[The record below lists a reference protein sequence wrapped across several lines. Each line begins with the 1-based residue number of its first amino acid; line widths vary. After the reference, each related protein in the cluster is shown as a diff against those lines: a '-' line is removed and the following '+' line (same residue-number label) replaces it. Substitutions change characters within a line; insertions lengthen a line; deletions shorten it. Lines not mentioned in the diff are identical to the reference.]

1 MIYTMTLN
9 PALDYVMHPL
19 TLDMGFT
26 NRSSSEELHCGG
38 NGINISTLLNELDV
52 PSIAMGIAA
61 GFTGDYL
68 LRRLQEKG
76 VASNFVLLD
85 RGYSRINIKLNG
97 IVMTM
102 VNGMGPKIPE
112 KKVDEL
118 LARMDVVG
126 AGDTLVL
133 TGSIPNSL
141 PEDMY
146 MQIMRRLGGR
156 GIQFV
161 VDGNKKVY
169 IIEVNPRSSRT
180 VPFLQKTTGAP
191 IADIATKVML
201 GFSLKELGYTGVF
214 PKKHRWY
221 VKAPTFSY
229 SKLTGLDAVLSP
241 EMKSTG
247 EAIGYDDALTRAVY
261 KALKASGLRVDNYGT
276 VFATIGDKD
285 KAAALPLIKR
295 FYDLGFNIEATE
307 GTAKYLKSAGI
318 RTRVRKK
325 LSQGSD
331 EILQSLRKGYV
342 TYVVNTITEG
352 GSGHADGM
360 EIRRT
365 AVENNVP
372 VFTSLDTVRVLLD
385 VLEETTMGVSEI

>member
-1 MIYTMTLN
+1 MTLN

-26 NRSSSEELHCGG
+26 NRSSNEELHCGG
-38 NGINISTLLNELDV
+38 NGINIATILNELDT

-76 VASNFVLLD
+76 IASNFVFLD
-85 RGYSRINIKLNG
+85 RGYTRINVKLNG

-118 LARMDVVG
+118 LGRMDVVG

-161 VDGNKKVY
+161 VDAPGQLLM
-169 IIEVNPRSSRT
+169 ESLEMR
-180 VPFLQKTTGAP
+180 PFLIKPNNHEVGRIYGVNIEEPEECMPYAHKLQEKGARNVIISCGGHGSLLLDENGAEHIVPTAKIKLVNATGAGDSMVGGFLSQVTRGVDYETALIFASACGTATAASKG
-191 IADIATKVML
+191 IARRVTIDRVVTALYKKMGRAIPGIIARDIQT
-201 GFSLKELGYTGVF
+201 
-214 PKKHRWY
+214 
-221 VKAPTFSY
+221 
-229 SKLTGLDAVLSP
+229 
-241 EMKSTG
+241 
-247 EAIGYDDALTRAVY
+247 
-261 KALKASGLRVDNYGT
+261 N
-276 VFATIGDKD
+276 KD
-285 KAAALPLIKR
+285 RAAAAAAA
-295 FYDLGFNIEATE
+295 EE
-307 GTAKYLKSAGI
+307 GEK
-318 RTRVRKK
+318 
-325 LSQGSD
+325 Q
-331 EILQSLRKGYV
+331 Q
-342 TYVVNTITEG
+342 
-352 GSGHADGM
+352 
-360 EIRRT
+360 
-365 AVENNVP
+365 
-372 VFTSLDTVRVLLD
+372 
-385 VLEETTMGVSEI
+385 

>member
-1 MIYTMTLN
+1 MTLN

-26 NRSSSEELHCGG
+26 NRSSNEELHCGG

-85 RGYSRINIKLNG
+85 RGYTRINIKLNG

-112 KKVDEL
+112 KKVEEL
-118 LARMDVVG
+118 LERMDVVG

-161 VDGNKKVY
+161 VDAPGQLLM
-169 IIEVNPRSSRT
+169 ESLESH
-180 VPFLQKTTGAP
+180 PFLIKPNNHEVGRIYGVEIEEPEECMPYAHKLQEAGARNVIISCGGHGSLLLDENGAEHVVPTAKIKLVNATGAG
-191 IADIATKVML
+191 DSMVG
-201 GFSLKELGYTGVF
+201 GFLAQVTRGVD
-214 PKKHRWY
+214 Y
-221 VKAPTFSY
+221 ET
-229 SKLTGLDAVLSP
+229 
-241 EMKSTG
+241 
-247 EAIGYDDALTRAVY
+247 ALTF
-261 KALKASGLRVDNYGT
+261 ASACGT
-276 VFATIGDKD
+276 ATAASKGIAKRATIDRVVTALYKKMGRAIPGTIARDIEENKAR
-285 KAAALPLIKR
+285 AAAAEKQ
-295 FYDLGFNIEATE
+295 N
-307 GTAKYLKSAGI
+307 
-318 RTRVRKK
+318 
-325 LSQGSD
+325 
-331 EILQSLRKGYV
+331 
-342 TYVVNTITEG
+342 
-352 GSGHADGM
+352 ADK
-360 EIRRT
+360 
-365 AVENNVP
+365 
-372 VFTSLDTVRVLLD
+372 
-385 VLEETTMGVSEI
+385 

>member
-1 MIYTMTLN
+1 MTLN

-68 LRRLQEKG
+68 IRRLQEKG
-76 VASNFVLLD
+76 VALNFVLLD
-85 RGYSRINIKLNG
+85 RGYTRINIKLNG

-118 LARMDVVG
+118 LERMDVVG

-161 VDGNKKVY
+161 VDAPGQLLM
-169 IIEVNPRSSRT
+169 ESLEAH
-180 VPFLQKTTGAP
+180 PFLIKPNNHEVGRIFGVEIEEPEACMPYAHKLQDAGARNVIISCGGHGSLLLDENGAEHVVPTAKIRLVNATGAGDSMVGGFLAQVTRGVDYETALIFASACGTATAASKG
-191 IADIATKVML
+191 IAK
-201 GFSLKELGYTGVF
+201 
-214 PKKHRWY
+214 R
-221 VKAPTFSY
+221 
-229 SKLTGLDAVLSP
+229 
-241 EMKSTG
+241 ST
-247 EAIGYDDALTRAVY
+247 ID
-261 KALKASGLRVDNYGT
+261 RV
-276 VFATIGDKD
+276 V
-285 KAAALPLIKR
+285 AALYKKMGRAIP
-295 FYDLGFNIEATE
+295 
-307 GTAKYLKSAGI
+307 GTIARDMENNREREQA
-318 RTRVRKK
+318 RET
-325 LSQGSD
+325 
-331 EILQSLRKGYV
+331 
-342 TYVVNTITEG
+342 
-352 GSGHADGM
+352 ADGK
-360 EIRRT
+360 
-365 AVENNVP
+365 
-372 VFTSLDTVRVLLD
+372 
-385 VLEETTMGVSEI
+385 

>member
-38 NGINISTLLNELDV
+38 NGINISTLLNELNV

-68 LRRLQEKG
+68 LHRLQEKG
-76 VASNFVLLD
+76 VALNFVLLD
-85 RGYSRINIKLNG
+85 RGYTRINIKLNG

-118 LARMDVVG
+118 LERMDVVG
-126 AGDTLVL
+126 ADDTLVL

-161 VDGNKKVY
+161 VDAPGQLLM
-169 IIEVNPRSSRT
+169 ESLEAH
-180 VPFLQKTTGAP
+180 PFLIKPNNHEVGRIFGVEIEEPEECMPYAHKLQDAGARNVIISCGGHGSLLLDENGAEHVVPTAKIKLVNATGAGDSMVAGFLSQVTRGVDYETALIFASACGTATAASKG
-191 IADIATKVML
+191 IAK
-201 GFSLKELGYTGVF
+201 
-214 PKKHRWY
+214 R
-221 VKAPTFSY
+221 
-229 SKLTGLDAVLSP
+229 
-241 EMKSTG
+241 
-247 EAIGYDDALTRAVY
+247 
-261 KALKASGLRVDNYGT
+261 
-276 VFATIGDKD
+276 ATIDRVVSALYKKMGRAIPGTIAQDIQANKD
-285 KAAALPLIKR
+285 RAAA
-295 FYDLGFNIEATE
+295 EAT
-307 GTAKYLKSAGI
+307 AADKS
-318 RTRVRKK
+318 
-325 LSQGSD
+325 
-331 EILQSLRKGYV
+331 
-342 TYVVNTITEG
+342 
-352 GSGHADGM
+352 
-360 EIRRT
+360 
-365 AVENNVP
+365 
-372 VFTSLDTVRVLLD
+372 
-385 VLEETTMGVSEI
+385 

>member
-1 MIYTMTLN
+1 MTLN

-26 NRSSSEELHCGG
+26 NRSSTEELHCGG

-76 VASNFVLLD
+76 VASNFVVLD
-85 RGYSRINIKLNG
+85 RGYTRINIKLNG

-118 LARMDVVG
+118 LGRMDVVG

-161 VDGNKKVY
+161 VDAPGQLLM
-169 IIEVNPRSSRT
+169 ESLEMH
-180 VPFLQKTTGAP
+180 PFLIKPNNHEVGRIYGVDIEEPEECMPYAHKLQEAGARNVIISCGGHGSLLLDENGAEHIVPTAKIKLVNATGAGDSMVAGFLSQVTRGVDYETALIFASACGTATAASKG
-191 IADIATKVML
+191 IAKRATVDRVVTALYKKMGRAIPGTIAQDIQAN
-201 GFSLKELGYTGVF
+201 
-214 PKKHRWY
+214 R
-221 VKAPTFSY
+221 
-229 SKLTGLDAVLSP
+229 D
-241 EMKSTG
+241 
-247 EAIGYDDALTRAVY
+247 R
-261 KALKASGLRVDNYGT
+261 
-276 VFATIGDKD
+276 
-285 KAAALPLIKR
+285 AAA
-295 FYDLGFNIEATE
+295 EAAAE
-307 GTAKYLKSAGI
+307 AAEK
-318 RTRVRKK
+318 
-325 LSQGSD
+325 
-331 EILQSLRKGYV
+331 
-342 TYVVNTITEG
+342 N
-352 GSGHADGM
+352 
-360 EIRRT
+360 
-365 AVENNVP
+365 
-372 VFTSLDTVRVLLD
+372 
-385 VLEETTMGVSEI
+385 